1 MLIDHHDQQIVLLKT
16 WNLKLC
22 FGIWGDQTWKARAD
36 HNSHLFPKARVG
48 LRLEDLKDN
57 GSWIP
62 IATWSQAW
70 CLCGHGEHCFLMC
83 FDNYC
88 SVVPGYYQLKLAK
101 KMLLLLKLSLVP
113 VSGGLTLAAG
123 VILAAGLPL
132 ILEDYWEHA
141 FYMYLHATHLPVAWG
156 MCQRFQNLS
165 SWQCVS
171 IHMAVPK
178 TYLSLNVFSR
188 VTSNLNSF
196 KFPCD
201 FTWQRQNCKIVW
213 IMSMDPCTLCIF
225 FRYYKAKYPIDIGHA
240 HLQGK
245 RVVAEELRSLSVF
258 FELEHPVKRIL
269 NLVQPS
275 LSLLCNSNGHLP
287 ASVTKWQQQHLK
299 WLKQKFLKLRDCSWR
314 CLTSD

>member
-1 MLIDHHDQQIVLLKT
+1 
-16 WNLKLC
+16 
-22 FGIWGDQTWKARAD
+22 
-36 HNSHLFPKARVG
+36 
-48 LRLEDLKDN
+48 
-57 GSWIP
+57 
-62 IATWSQAW
+62 
-70 CLCGHGEHCFLMC
+70 
-83 FDNYC
+83 
-88 SVVPGYYQLKLAK
+88 
-101 KMLLLLKLSLVP
+101 MLLLLKLSLVP

-245 RVVAEELRSLSVF
+245 RVVAEELMSLSVF

-275 LSLLCNSNGHLP
+275 LSLLCNSNSHLP

-299 WLKQKFLKLRDCSWR
+299 WLK
-314 CLTSD
+314 